1 MKRITVELL
10 KAHGACSEEIEQF
23 QELFPKGAPVSMRS
37 FNKAREAGLDV
48 FWTEI
53 LLAGPARAEYER
65 VTGPAR
71 AKYQR
76 VTEQAWAEYERLTGP
91 ARAKYQR
98 VTEQALVEALKM
110 QEANDDSND

>member
-53 LLAGPARAEYER
+53 LLAGPARA
-65 VTGPAR
+65 
-71 AKYQR
+71 KYQR
-76 VTEQAWAEYERLTGP
+76 VTEQAWAEYERVTGP